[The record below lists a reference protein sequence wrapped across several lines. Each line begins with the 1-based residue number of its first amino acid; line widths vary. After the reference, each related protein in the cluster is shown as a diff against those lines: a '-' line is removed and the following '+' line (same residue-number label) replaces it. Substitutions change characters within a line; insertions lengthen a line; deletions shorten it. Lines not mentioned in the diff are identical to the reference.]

1 MSSEGDPLIYTLIQK
16 HTIMYLATFCELAD
30 KLMWWFIFSQKVR
43 KVSESQELCTAYTF
57 HSFSIF
63 FFCWELY
70 SL

>member
-1 MSSEGDPLIYTLIQK
+1 
-16 HTIMYLATFCELAD
+16 MYLATFCELAD

-63 FFCWELY
+63 CFVGNYTRFD
-70 SL
+70 